1 LKNNLFRIHM
11 DFFISTF
18 IKMFFI
24 MTPFFVL
31 SVFLTI
37 TNEATLHDKRK
48 LAIKVTFSVMVI
60 ALVLLFFG
68 QHIFKIFGITLD
80 AFKIGAGA
88 LLFLTA
94 VGLIYGNKDG
104 QKPTDTNLSDLAV
117 VPLALPITIGP
128 GSIGVLLVMGA
139 EFNSF
144 SKLLIGS
151 LAILCAIFLIG
162 TMLYL
167 SSIIEKFIGKNG
179 LLIISKITGL
189 FLAAL
194 SAQIMFDG
202 IKGFLGL

>member
-1 LKNNLFRIHM
+1 M

-37 TNEATLHDKRK
+37 TNEATLNEKRK
-48 LAIKVTFSVMVI
+48 LAVKVTFSVIVI
-60 ALVLLFFG
+60 SLVLLFFG

-104 QKPTDTNLSDLAV
+104 QKLTDTNLSDLAV

-128 GSIGVLLVMGA
+128 GTIRVLLVMGA
-139 EFNSF
+139 EFSSF
-144 SKLLIGS
+144 SKLVLGS
-151 LAILCAIFLIG
+151 LALLCAIILIG

-167 SSIIEKFIGKNG
+167 WSLIEKFIGKNG

-202 IKGFLGL
+202 IKNFLNL

>member
-1 LKNNLFRIHM
+1 M

-37 TNEATLHDKRK
+37 TNEATLNEKRK
-48 LAIKVTFSVMVI
+48 LAVKVTFSVIVI
-60 ALVLLFFG
+60 SLILLFFG

-104 QKPTDTNLSDLAV
+104 QKLTDTNLSDLAV

-128 GSIGVLLVMGA
+128 GTIGVLLVMGA
-139 EFNSF
+139 EFSSF
-144 SKLLIGS
+144 SKLVLGS
-151 LAILCAIFLIG
+151 LALLCAIILIG

-167 SSIIEKFIGKNG
+167 SSLIEKFIGKNG

-202 IKGFLGL
+202 IKNFLNL

>member
-1 LKNNLFRIHM
+1 M
-11 DFFISTF
+11 DFFIATF
-18 IKMFFI
+18 LKMFFI

-37 TNEATLHDKRK
+37 TSDATIAEKRK
-48 LAIKVTFSVMVI
+48 LAIKVTFSVVVI
-60 ALVLLFFG
+60 ALILLFFG
-68 QHIFKIFGITLD
+68 QHIFKVFGITLD

-104 QKPTDTNLSDLAV
+104 QKPTDKNLSDLAV
-117 VPLALPITIGP
+117 VPLALPIIIGP

-139 EFNSF
+139 EFDKF
-144 SKLLIGS
+144 SKLLMGS
-151 LAILCAIFLIG
+151 LALLCAILLIG

-167 SSIIEKFIGKNG
+167 SSLIEKFIGKDG

-194 SAQIMFDG
+194 SAQLIFDG
-202 IKGFLGL
+202 IKSFLGL

>member
-1 LKNNLFRIHM
+1 M
-11 DFFISTF
+11 DFFISTLL
-18 IKMFFI
+18 KMFFI

-37 TNEATLHDKRK
+37 TNEATPSEKRK
-48 LAIKVTFSVMVI
+48 LAVKVTFSVVI
-60 ALVLLFFG
+60 ISLVLLFFG
-68 QHIFKIFGITLD
+68 QHIFKVFGITLE

-104 QKPTDTNLSDLAV
+104 QQPTDKNLSDLAV

-128 GSIGVLLVMGA
+128 GTIGVLLVIGA
-139 EFNSF
+139 EFDSL
-144 SKLLIGS
+144 SKLIMGS
-151 LAILCAIFLIG
+151 LALICAIFLIG

-167 SSIIEKFIGKNG
+167 SSLIEKFIGKEG

-202 IKGFLGL
+202 IKSFLGI

>member
-1 LKNNLFRIHM
+1 M

-24 MTPFFVL
+24 MTPFVVL
-31 SVFLTI
+31 TVFLTI
-37 TNEATLHDKRK
+37 TNDATIIEKRK
-48 LAIKVTFSVMVI
+48 LAIKVTLSVVVI
-60 ALVLLFFG
+60 SLVLLFFG
-68 QHIFKIFGITLD
+68 EYIFKVFGITLD

-128 GSIGVLLVMGA
+128 GTIGVLLVMGV

-144 SKLLIGS
+144 SKLVIGS
-151 LAILCAIFLIG
+151 LALLCAILLIG
-162 TMLYL
+162 SMLYL
-167 SSIIEKFIGKNG
+167 SSLIERFIGKNG
-179 LLIISKITGL
+179 LLILSKITGL

-194 SAQIMFDG
+194 SAQLIFDG
-202 IKGFLGL
+202 IKSFLGL

>member
-1 LKNNLFRIHM
+1 M

-31 SVFLTI
+31 TVFLTI
-37 TNEATLHDKRK
+37 TNDATIIEKRK
-48 LAIKVTFSVMVI
+48 LAIKVTLSVVVI
-60 ALVLLFFG
+60 SLVLLFFG
-68 QHIFKIFGITLD
+68 EYIFKVFGITLD

-104 QKPTDTNLSDLAV
+104 QKPTDKNLSDLAV

-128 GSIGVLLVMGA
+128 GTIGVLLVIGA
-139 EFNSF
+139 EFHTI
-144 SKLLIGS
+144 SKLIIGS
-151 LAILCAIFLIG
+151 LALLCAILLIG
-162 TMLYL
+162 MMLYL
-167 SSIIEKFIGKNG
+167 SSIIEKFIGKDG

-202 IKGFLGL
+202 IKSFLGL

>member
-1 LKNNLFRIHM
+1 M
-11 DFFISTF
+11 DLFISTF
-18 IKMFFI
+18 IKIFFI

-31 SVFLTI
+31 TVFLTI
-37 TNEATLHDKRK
+37 TNDATIIEKRK
-48 LAIKVTFSVMVI
+48 LAIKVTLSVVVI
-60 ALVLLFFG
+60 SLVLLFFG
-68 QHIFKIFGITLD
+68 EHIFKVFGITLD

-128 GSIGVLLVMGA
+128 GTIGVLLVMGV

-144 SKLLIGS
+144 SKLVIGS
-151 LAILCAIFLIG
+151 LALICAILLIG
-162 TMLYL
+162 CMLYL
-167 SSIIEKFIGKNG
+167 SSLIEWFIGKNG
-179 LLIISKITGL
+179 LLILSKITGL

-194 SAQIMFDG
+194 SAQLIFDG
-202 IKGFLGL
+202 IKSFLGL